1 MNITSNV
8 GTERKRYL
16 DAAKGWGITMV
27 VFGHITSLGNPVD
40 QWFGAYKLAI
50 FYIVSGYLLGMRQSF
65 RKMNTGQY
73 VLKHF
78 KSLMIPYFGYSAIVI
93 LYNILVGLMKGK
105 DYEWIWHRFIL
116 QGYTTVSLR
125 GISALWFLP
134 SLFIAQ
140 ILFILIIRLPL
151 VFKMISAVV
160 PVVLCRY
167 VSLQLLPAWE
177 ENMTERM
184 YKLVSFPTLAVSKG
198 ILAFWFVGAGY
209 VAYFIFRKLQH
220 RWLRFLIGVVMS
232 AVTVYFSQINPHVDI
247 NTMKLGENYFLFYLD
262 GIMGSLGAVFIL
274 EFLEKW
280 WKMSYLSFCGK
291 NSMIIMATHG
301 TLGFKRLVIE
311 GWTALYTLSETP
323 GLRYY
328 LEVTG
333 ILGELMLL
341 ECGVITIINQYFP
354 WIAGRFPSK
363 NQKSSLQSV
372 GQ

>member
-105 DYEWIWHRFIL
+105 DYEWIWQRFIL

-167 VSLQLLPAWE
+167 VSL
-177 ENMTERM
+177 
-184 YKLVSFPTLAVSKG
+184 
-198 ILAFWFVGAGY
+198 
-209 VAYFIFRKLQH
+209 H
-220 RWLRFLIGVVMS
+220 R
-232 AVTVYFSQINPHVDI
+232 H
-247 NTMKLGENYFLFYLD
+247 
-262 GIMGSLGAVFIL
+262 
-274 EFLEKW
+274 
-280 WKMSYLSFCGK
+280 GK
-291 NSMIIMATHG
+291 KT
-301 TLGFKRLVIE
+301 
-311 GWTALYTLSETP
+311 
-323 GLRYY
+323 
-328 LEVTG
+328 
-333 ILGELMLL
+333 
-341 ECGVITIINQYFP
+341 
-354 WIAGRFPSK
+354 
-363 NQKSSLQSV
+363 
-372 GQ
+372 

>member
-1 MNITSNV
+1 
-8 GTERKRYL
+8 
-16 DAAKGWGITMV
+16 
-27 VFGHITSLGNPVD
+27 
-40 QWFGAYKLAI
+40 
-50 FYIVSGYLLGMRQSF
+50 
-65 RKMNTGQY
+65 
-73 VLKHF
+73 
-78 KSLMIPYFGYSAIVI
+78 
-93 LYNILVGLMKGK
+93 MKGK

-232 AVTVYFSQINPHVDI
+232 AATVYFSQINPHVDI
-247 NTMKLGENYFLFYLD
+247 NTMKLGENYFLFYQ
-262 GIMGSLGAVFIL
+262 V
-274 EFLEKW
+274 
-280 WKMSYLSFCGK
+280 
-291 NSMIIMATHG
+291 
-301 TLGFKRLVIE
+301 R
-311 GWTALYTLSETP
+311 
-323 GLRYY
+323 
-328 LEVTG
+328 
-333 ILGELMLL
+333 
-341 ECGVITIINQYFP
+341 
-354 WIAGRFPSK
+354 
-363 NQKSSLQSV
+363 
-372 GQ
+372 